1 MLGKIKIWIVNKEV
15 RFIYIMKEVKIE
27 DGVYIFKLDKLL
39 NERGI
44 TKTKLVKDTGTDFKV
59 IKRISTGNLIR
70 IDIYVLARLCHYLNC
85 EPKDIIEFKRKK

>member
-1 MLGKIKIWIVNKEV
+1 
-15 RFIYIMKEVKIE
+15 MKEVTIE

-59 IKRISTGNLIR
+59 IK
-70 IDIYVLARLCHYLNC
+70 
-85 EPKDIIEFKRKK
+85 

>member
-1 MLGKIKIWIVNKEV
+1 MLGKIKVWIVNKEV
-15 RFIYIMKEVKIE
+15 RFIYIMKEVTIE

-59 IKRISTGNLIR
+59 IKRISTENLIR